1 MSSTYLF
8 ENQHIPTRAFSLQIN
23 WNLQLRH
30 EPPVASA
37 CPLGTA
43 NMGSQVTILATL
55 PRSDKIQMKSRR
67 VSCWP
72 KPAFTAPTATV
83 LLQRKQ
89 RVQGRHPGT
98 RRSRRGRAASIG
110 AARGQDELSLTRV
123 HLRAGACSDNRLPGK
138 WRLGCTVSVTS

>member
-8 ENQHIPTRAFSLQIN
+8 ENQHIPTQAFSLQIN

-43 NMGSQVTILATL
+43 NMASQVTILATL

-67 VSCWP
+67 VLCWP

-83 LLQRKQ
+83 LLQEAAC
-89 RVQGRHPGT
+89 PGQAPWNAQIPAWKSGVCPSST
-98 RRSRRGRAASIG
+98 RTGRAEPGSSSSES
-110 AARGQDELSLTRV
+110 RSLQ
-123 HLRAGACSDNRLPGK
+123 
-138 WRLGCTVSVTS
+138 

>member
-1 MSSTYLF
+1 MYLF

-30 EPPVASA
+30 EPPVALA

-67 VSCWP
+67 VLCWP

-83 LLQRKQ
+83 LLQEAAC
-89 RVQGRHPGT
+89 PGQE
-98 RRSRRGRAASIG
+98 RRDPGVVEWGLPEQHEDRTSRA
-110 AARGQDELSLTRV
+110 
-123 HLRAGACSDNRLPGK
+123 
-138 WRLGCTVSVTS
+138 